1 MQTGSFNQSN
11 KMTRKIVIL
20 MIKLIQSRN
29 YLQMILRN
37 KNYSKKLRNSDQIL
51 TKSCSL
57 TKVVVL
63 SNSTG
68 AVLEMLNG

>member
-1 MQTGSFNQSN
+1 MLMGSFNQSN
-11 KMTRKIVIL
+11 KTTRKIVIL
-20 MIKLIQSRN
+20 MIKMIQFRN
-29 YLQMILRN
+29 CLKMRLRN
-37 KNYSKKLRNSDQIL
+37 KNYSKKLRNSDQRL